1 VKYVKCNLCNSDDAN
16 LLFTA
21 KDRNRCMEGS
31 FNLVKCNNCG
41 LVYINPRPTKQEMH
55 KYYPKYYS
63 ARAYGIVEVTD
74 EYKDEMYKTFRDRA
88 RPISAF
94 KKNGRILDV
103 GCGDGY
109 FLKYMKD
116 NGWETYGVEP
126 GEVASKYA
134 KDVLKVNVFNGE
146 LKEACYP
153 DKYFDVITLFEVLE
167 HLHNPSANLSEI
179 GRILKEDGLLVITVP
194 NFTGFAYKIFKER
207 RVAIDAPRHLYHF
220 SQITL
225 CKILEKMEFKVLKI
239 RHTSYTMDYS
249 DSLRY
254 LLMDHKLYPQKK
266 YLIKKIEENRLSEAK
281 EKRKILKE
289 IFLLMEKSFFSGIGL
304 LSDRLRQGS
313 TLVACAS
320 KVRRP

>member
-1 VKYVKCNLCNSDDAN
+1 MKYVKCNLCNSDDAN

-21 KDRNRCMEGS
+21 KDRNWCTEGS
-31 FNLVKCNNCG
+31 FNLVKCNICG
-41 LVYINPRPTKQEMH
+41 LVYINPRPTMQEMP
-55 KYYPKYYS
+55 KYYPKYYH
-63 ARAYGIVEVTD
+63 ARASGIVEVTD
-74 EYKDEMYKTFRDRA
+74 EHKDEMYPILKDRA
-88 RPISAF
+88 RSISAF

-109 FLKYMKD
+109 FLNYMKD
-116 NGWETYGVEP
+116 KGWETYGVEP
-126 GEVASKYA
+126 EEVGSKYA
-134 KDVLKVNVFNGE
+134 KDVLKVNVFIGE

-153 DKYFDVITLFEVLE
+153 NKYFDVITLFEVLE
-167 HLHNPSANLSEI
+167 HLHDPSANLSEI

-207 RVAIDAPRHLYHF
+207 RIAIDAPRHLYHF

-239 RHTSYTMDYS
+239 RHTSGVRDYS

-254 LLMDHKLYPQKK
+254 LLMDYKLYPPKK
-266 YLIKKIEENRLSEAK
+266 YQIKNIEENRLSEAE

>member
-1 VKYVKCNLCNSDDAN
+1 MKYVKCNLCNSDDAN

-21 KDRNRCMEGS
+21 KDRNWCTEGS
-31 FNLVKCNNCG
+31 FNLVKCNVCG
-41 LVYINPRPTKQEMH
+41 LVYINPRPTIQEMR
-55 KYYPKYYS
+55 KYYPKYYHVS
-63 ARAYGIVEVTD
+63 ASGIVEVTD
-74 EYKDEMYKTFRDRA
+74 ENKVEMYPIFKDRA
-88 RPISAF
+88 RAISAF

-109 FLKYMKD
+109 FLKRMKD
-116 NGWETYGVEP
+116 KGWETYGVEP

-134 KDVLKVNVFNGE
+134 KDVLKVNAFNGE

-207 RVAIDAPRHLYHF
+207 RLALDAPRHLYHF
-220 SQITL
+220 SQVTL
-225 CKILEKMEFKVLKI
+225 CKILKKMEFKVLKI
-239 RHTSYTMDYS
+239 RHTSSVRDYS

-281 EKRKILKE
+281 EERKILKE
-289 IFLLMEKSFFSGIGL
+289 IFHLTEKSFFTAIGL
-304 LSDRLRQGS
+304 LSNKFHQGC
-313 TLVACAS
+313 TLVACAINA
-320 KVRRP
+320 RRT